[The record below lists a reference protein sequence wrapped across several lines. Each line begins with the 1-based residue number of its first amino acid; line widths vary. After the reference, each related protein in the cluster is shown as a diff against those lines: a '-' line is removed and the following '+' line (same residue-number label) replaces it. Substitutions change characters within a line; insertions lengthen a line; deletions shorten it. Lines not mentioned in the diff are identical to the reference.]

1 MKWELADTLKA
12 KGGSR
17 DLPMDL
23 FSLMSASSKEA
34 SADDDGQA
42 PHTLQ
47 PPIFVPKMPIFG
59 PMPKESPVTPA
70 KPSCGSKVV
79 CVSVLKVSIQQ
90 QGCSP
95 ALGNGLG

>member
-1 MKWELADTLKA
+1 
-12 KGGSR
+12 
-17 DLPMDL
+17 MDL

-34 SADDDGQA
+34 SADEDGQA
-42 PHTLQ
+42 PHSLQ

-59 PMPKESPVTPA
+59 PMPEESPVTPA

-90 QGCSP
+90 QGFSP
-95 ALGNGLG
+95 ALGNGLGKPRVQHFTTVASCS